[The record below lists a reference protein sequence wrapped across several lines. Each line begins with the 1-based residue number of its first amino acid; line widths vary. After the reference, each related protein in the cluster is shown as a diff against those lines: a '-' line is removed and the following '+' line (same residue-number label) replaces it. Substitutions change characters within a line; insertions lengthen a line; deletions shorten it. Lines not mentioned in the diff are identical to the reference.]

1 MGWVLILGVAVVCIA
16 FVSFAIGGL
25 RRNGT
30 LRTMAV
36 QFGLTFSPVVPMGVR
51 ALPLPLLSKGDKQR
65 FRNLLQGRWGGID
78 LQEFD
83 LAIIESEGRS
93 SSTTWYSCAVT
104 QVPAWCQTL
113 TIGPEHLVERVT
125 GQLLGHD
132 VPFESEQFQRTFK
145 VSCEDA
151 RFASAFVDARMMA
164 WLLAHGRGWTFEVAG
179 CWVLCYR
186 KIVRPQELIPLLGTL
201 RGFADHIPR
210 VVSELYGLDEAR

>member
-1 MGWVLILGVAVVCIA
+1 MGWVLLGLALVAGVV
-16 FVSFAIGGL
+16 VLGFARARKRTSAL
-25 RRNGT
+25 RM
-30 LRTMAV
+30 MAT
-36 QFGLTFSPVVPMGVR
+36 QFGLSYTPVVPMEVR
-51 ALPLPLLSKGDKQR
+51 VLPLPLLSKGDKQR

-83 LAIIESEGRS
+83 LAIIENEGRS

-113 TIGPEHLVERVT
+113 TIRPEHLVERVT

-132 VPFESEQFQRTFK
+132 VPFESEQFQRSFK
-145 VSCEDA
+145 VTCEDA

-186 KIVRPQELIPLLGTL
+186 KVVRPEELVPLLGTL

>member
-1 MGWVLILGVAVVCIA
+1 MGWVLLGLALVAGVV
-16 FVSFAIGGL
+16 VLGFARARKRTSAL
-25 RRNGT
+25 RM
-30 LRTMAV
+30 MAT
-36 QFGLTFSPVVPMGVR
+36 QFGLSYTPVVPMEVR
-51 ALPLPLLSKGDKQR
+51 VLPLPLLSKGDKQR

-83 LAIIESEGRS
+83 LAIIENEGRS

-113 TIGPEHLVERVT
+113 TIRPEHLVERVT

-132 VPFESEQFQRTFK
+132 VPFESEQFQRSFK
-145 VSCEDA
+145 VTCEDA

-186 KIVRPQELIPLLGTL
+186 KVVRPEELVPFLGTL

>member
-1 MGWVLILGVAVVCIA
+1 MGWVLLGLALFGGVV
-16 FVSFAIGGL
+16 VLGFARARRRTAAL
-25 RRNGT
+25 RM
-30 LRTMAV
+30 MAT
-36 QFGLTFSPVVPMGVR
+36 QFGLSYSPVVPMEVR
-51 ALPLPLLSKGDKQR
+51 VLPFPLLSQGDKQR

-83 LAIIESEGRS
+83 LAIIQNEGRS

-104 QVPAWCQTL
+104 QVPAWCQPL

-132 VPFESEQFQRTFK
+132 VPFESEQFQRTFG

-151 RFASAFVDARMMA
+151 RFASAFIDARMMA

-186 KIVRPQELIPLLGTL
+186 KIVRPDELIPLLGTL

>member
-1 MGWVLILGVAVVCIA
+1 M
-16 FVSFAIGGL
+16 
-25 RRNGT
+25 
-30 LRTMAV
+30 MAT
-36 QFGLTFSPVVPMGVR
+36 QFGLSYTPVVPMEVR
-51 ALPLPLLSKGDKQR
+51 VLPLPLLSKGDKQR

-104 QVPAWCQTL
+104 QVPAWCQPL
-113 TIGPEHLVERVT
+113 TIRLEHLVERVT
-125 GQLLGHD
+125 GQLLGND
-132 VPFESEQFQRTFK
+132 VPFESEQFQRSFK
-145 VSCEDA
+145 VTCEDA

-186 KIVRPQELIPLLGTL
+186 KVVRPEELVPLLGTL